1 MFSFPGPVRVLKPAQ
16 YDHSRHCGLFS
27 PYPRPPSVSRENSG
41 TVLTISQTL
50 RYAPRTEE
58 FRVIANGGSYG
69 RKNLKAVR
77 LLTVLQ
83 TIPRQ
88 LVSLSAHY
96 SMEPK
101 QLSKHEN
108 LPLYSSLRQLLRRR
122 DVDVR
127 N

>member
-1 MFSFPGPVRVLKPAQ
+1 
-16 YDHSRHCGLFS
+16 
-27 PYPRPPSVSRENSG
+27 
-41 TVLTISQTL
+41 
-50 RYAPRTEE
+50 
-58 FRVIANGGSYG
+58 VIANGGSYG
-69 RKNLKAVR
+69 GKNLKAVR